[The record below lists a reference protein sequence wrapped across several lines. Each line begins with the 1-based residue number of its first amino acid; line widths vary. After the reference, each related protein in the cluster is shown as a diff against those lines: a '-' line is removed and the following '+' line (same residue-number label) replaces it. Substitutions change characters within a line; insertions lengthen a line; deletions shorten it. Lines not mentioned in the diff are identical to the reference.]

1 MAINMKYQVIYH
13 KIKKKSKS
21 KQIATFYKVEDAC
34 IWENHVKEQGFFEV
48 EVVPVF

>member
-1 MAINMKYQVIYH
+1 MKYQVVYT
-13 KIKKKSKS
+13 KNKKKATS

-34 IWENHVKEQGFFEV
+34 MWEKHVKEQGCFDV

>member
-1 MAINMKYQVIYH
+1 MKYQVVYYKLKKDH
-13 KIKKKSKS
+13 KKA

-34 IWENHVKEQGFFEV
+34 MWENHVKTQGFTDV